1 MQMSQSSKMG
11 SFSKCLRMVFIR
23 SFCVI
28 TSKLDSMHKLVTVN
42 SIFKFLV
49 FEWKRTKNK
58 YFNKLCYF
66 IQGLRVICCG
76 NFHPVKEYFSHLKE
90 IEAN

>member
-11 SFSKCLRMVFIR
+11 SFNKCLRMAFIR

-58 YFNKLCYF
+58 YFNSLDSDIATIATYT
-66 IQGLRVICCG
+66 I
-76 NFHPVKEYFSHLKE
+76 
-90 IEAN
+90 